1 MFCRHEKTS
10 LNFQTSKSR
19 VSFGKF
25 YQIYTE
31 CCYCFAVCMCVCA
44 HACVC
49 VHAHV
54 RVCTHVWV
62 RVCVCMCMFVCII
75 YNNRTFWM
83 FAIQKSLLVLKFH
96 VIWLLYSTINRIFAN
111 YCSVL
116 SIIFLYFTVIHFSA
130 NTLVER
136 RVVIIEWYAWK
147 YLECQ
152 EFGDC
157 LCFIFYPTFY
167 IFLYLFFTLLISAAL
182 SDLQGF
188 VSTAA
193 VT

>member
-25 YQIYTE
+25 YQIWYRMLLLL
-31 CCYCFAVCMCVCA
+31 CCVHVCVLTHVCVCTRMCVC
-44 HACVC
+44 
-49 VHAHV
+49 V
-54 RVCTHVWV
+54 RMCE
-62 RVCVCMCMFVCII
+62 CVCMCMFVCII

-167 IFLYLFFTLLISAAL
+167 IFYIYFLHCL
-182 SDLQGF
+182 SQLH
-188 VSTAA
+188 
-193 VT
+193 